1 MHAPP
6 GATVCDALLAGGIG
20 TDHAC
25 GNVGACTT
33 CHVVVVQGFA
43 PLSAVEEREQD
54 QLGHAWGLQPESR
67 LSCQAEVAEEDVIV
81 EIPRY
86 SINLV
91 RERK

>member
-6 GATVCDALLAGGIG
+6 GATVCDALLAGGIEI
-20 TDHAC
+20 DHAC
-25 GNVGACTT
+25 GKVGACTT

-43 PLSAVEEREQD
+43 SLSAVEEREED

-67 LSCQAEVAEEDVIV
+67 LSCQAEVAEEDVVV